1 MVSISARELQPRV
14 QTALRNSPIHEL
26 RGLRV
31 EPSDEGLLI
40 SGEVSSFYHKQLA
53 QEAVRSLCEDTQV
66 DLVNLIRVR

>member
-1 MVSISARELQPRV
+1 
-14 QTALRNSPIHEL
+14 
-26 RGLRV
+26 V